1 MTVPT
6 NDESRELVL
15 ARIHAAL
22 AGDTHLVS
30 QPRGV
35 TTPGVRLVSSD
46 DREARVALF
55 AERVEEYRAAVH
67 LATSATVTDVIT
79 AAIARRGAASIVI
92 PADLPVTWRPSV
104 GTCVVDEALS
114 HAALDAMDGVIT
126 GCALAIAQTGTIVL
140 DASAAQ
146 GRRVI
151 SLLPDFHLCVL
162 RASQIH
168 GIVPEAIAALEGEAR
183 HRRPLTFI
191 SGPSATSDIELHRVE
206 GVHGPRTLV
215 VVVITDA

>member
-1 MTVPT
+1 MAAPT
-6 NDESRELVL
+6 NDDSRDVVL
-15 ARIHAAL
+15 ARIRAAL
-22 AGDTHLVS
+22 AHDVP
-30 QPRGV
+30 PRIAHGGQE
-35 TTPGVRLVSSD
+35 TPMHILVSSD
-46 DREARVALF
+46 DHEARIAMF
-55 AERVEEYRAAVH
+55 AERVEEYRADVH
-67 LATSATVTDVIT
+67 LATSATIT
-79 AAIARRGAASIVI
+79 EMITSAIARRGAASIVI
-92 PADLPVTWRPSV
+92 PADLPVMWRPSTV
-104 GTCVVDEALS
+104 ACVEDGALS
-114 HAALDAMDGVIT
+114 AATLDTMDGVIT

-140 DASAAQ
+140 DGSVAQ

-151 SLLPDFHLCVL
+151 SLLPDFHLCVV

-168 GIVPEAIAALEGEAR
+168 GIVPEAIAALEAEAR